1 MCTRQYN
8 KTKITTYFINMEQ
21 SRKMTKKSK
30 KGKAGQLNEIAYKH
44 FSSTCNKRRKNRKK
58 YFEHDTRTRNIRT
71 VANSNG
77 APAAIKKIKFNNEI
91 NIFETNNGATSE
103 SININKVNKSKAQQI
118 AMQKRQLRIFR
129 PNRRNLVG
137 ASNANAN
144 ANIQTTTK
152 KLQKQLIETQKK
164 LQKQLIALQEQ
175 QREQNNSFL
184 ALIHSNCL
192 HTNAITK
199 DDETH
204 IKHISVASSNL
215 NQNQNQSQNLNNHCS
230 EHFHKYF
237 TDQSKCTIDKMANG
251 SKATA
256 IR

>member
-1 MCTRQYN
+1 
-8 KTKITTYFINMEQ
+8 MEQ
-21 SRKMTKKSK
+21 SRKMTKNLKS
-30 KGKAGQLNEIAYKH
+30 GKAGQLNEIAYKH
-44 FSSTCNKRRKNRKK
+44 FSSTCNKHRKNRKK

-71 VANSNG
+71 VTNSNG

-118 AMQKRQLRIFR
+118 AMQKKQLRFFR
-129 PNRRNLVG
+129 PNRRNSVG
-137 ASNANAN
+137 VSNAN

-192 HTNAITK
+192 HTNAINK
-199 DDETH
+199 DDDNH
-204 IKHISVASSNL
+204 IQHISVASSNL
-215 NQNQNQSQNLNNHCS
+215 NQTQNQNQSQHLNNHCS

-237 TDQSKCTIDKMANG
+237 TDQSKCTNDKMANG